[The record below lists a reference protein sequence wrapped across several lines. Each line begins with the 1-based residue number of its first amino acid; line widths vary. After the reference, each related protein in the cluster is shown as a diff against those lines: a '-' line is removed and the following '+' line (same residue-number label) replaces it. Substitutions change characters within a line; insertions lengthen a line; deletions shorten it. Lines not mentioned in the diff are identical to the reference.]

1 MPIIASAKKRVKQNE
16 VARVRNHA
24 ALAHMR
30 SLYKN
35 IIRWTTG
42 HDTDVKQAKIFHN
55 EAQKAIDTCTK
66 KNLIHKNNAAR
77 KKSRIARLINAAKKL
92 GGEKKEEKGAS
103 KKASAPKSTK
113 KAPAKAKATLQKEV
127 KKTEEKKES

>member
-35 IIRWTTG
+35 IVRWTTG
-42 HDTDVKQAKIFHN
+42 QDIDIKQAESFHN

-66 KNLIHKNNAAR
+66 KSLIHKNNAAR
-77 KKSRIARLINAAKKL
+77 KKSRIARLIAAAKKL
-92 GGEKKEEKGAS
+92 GTGKKEEKTV
-103 KKASAPKSTK
+103 TK
-113 KAPAKAKATLQKEV
+113 KAAPKAKKSPVKAKAAPKKEV
-127 KKTEEKKES
+127 VKTEEKKES